1 MKKIFM
7 ILMCIMTTFVCNAQN
22 SSTMNYVGSS
32 KFSDNWSLGAYGG
45 VSTNLHTWNKPQGC
59 HVGLNL
65 SRTITP
71 IWFLEG
77 QVQVGF
83 NDLMNLKG
91 HETHVCNGTVIDNAE
106 AFAMLGMNLTNA
118 FIGYNGKPRVFEVS
132 LMAGPGYGHGFDA
145 TNGLMSSYF
154 VDYKDAVLGKAQ
166 LKLAF
171 NMGKKRAHSIELSPS
186 VVYNI
191 SGTSQFCSHHAVFN
205 TDLGYVYHF
214 NTSNGSHF
222 AKRAKLYDK
231 VEVDNLNGQI
241 NSLRNELS
249 NVQSENDTL
258 RNMLKN
264 ANDSIENYNSVKEQL
279 VANSEVLN
287 IIYSNIK
294 FKKASTVILNTNELD
309 ELAEQIKSNKQKVDI
324 FGYASVEGSEQ
335 FNQNL
340 STRRAMMLKQELS
353 KRGCKK
359 YLGKAIGMGTT
370 NKFSTDDL
378 SKNRVAI
385 VVR

>member
-7 ILMCIMTTFVCNAQN
+7 ILMCIMTAFVANAQN

-32 KFSDNWSLGAYGG
+32 KFTDNWSLGVYGG
-45 VSTNLHTWNKPQGC
+45 VSTNLHTWNKPQGG
-59 HVGLNL
+59 HVGLNI

-91 HETHVCNGTVIDNAE
+91 HARHVSNGTVIDRTE

-118 FIGYNGKPRVFEVS
+118 FLGYNGKPRVFEVS
-132 LMAGPGYGHGFDA
+132 LMAGPGYGHGFDR
-145 TNGLMSSYF
+145 TSGLMSSYF
-154 VDYKDAVLGKAQ
+154 VNYKDAVLGKAQ
-166 LKLAF
+166 FKLAF

-191 SGTSQFCSHHAVFN
+191 SGTGQVSSRYAVFN
-205 TDLGYVYHF
+205 ADLGYVYHF
-214 NTSNGSHF
+214 KTSNDSHYT
-222 AKRAKLYDK
+222 KLAKLYDK

-249 NVQSENDTL
+249 NIQSENDTL
-258 RNMLKN
+258 RNLLKN
-264 ANDSIENYNSVKEQL
+264 TNELNDTKKLSQQ
-279 VANSEVLN
+279 EVLN
-287 IIYSNIK
+287 VIYPNIK
-294 FKKASTVILNTNELD
+294 FKKASTVILNNDELD
-309 ELAEQIKSNKQKVDI
+309 KLADEIKSNGKKVDI
-324 FGYASVEGSEQ
+324 FGYASVEGSEK
-335 FNQNL
+335 FNQKL
-340 STRRAMMLKQELS
+340 SEKRAMILKQELS
-353 KRGCKK
+353 KRDCKK

-370 NKFSTDDL
+370 DKFSMDEL
-378 SKNRVAI
+378 SNNRVAI

>member
-7 ILMCIMTTFVCNAQN
+7 ILMCIMTAFVTNAQN

-32 KFSDNWSLGAYGG
+32 KFTDNWSLGVYGG
-45 VSTNLHTWNKPQGC
+45 VSTNLHTWNKPQGS

-83 NDLMNLKG
+83 NDLMNFKG
-91 HETHVCNGTVIDNAE
+91 HETHVCNGTVIDDAE

-118 FIGYNGKPRVFEVS
+118 FLGYNGKPRVFEVS
-132 LMAGPGYGHGFDA
+132 ALIGSGYGHGFDA

-154 VDYKDAVLGKAQ
+154 VDYKDAVLSKAQ
-166 LKLAF
+166 FKLAF
-171 NMGKKRAHSIELSPS
+171 NMGKKREHSIELSPS

-191 SGTSQFCSHHAVFN
+191 SGTGQFCSHHAVFN
-205 TDLGYVYHF
+205 CNIGYVYHF
-214 NTSNGSHF
+214 NTSNGSHH
-222 AKRAKLYDK
+222 AKRVKLYNQFEIDK
-231 VEVDNLNGQI
+231 LNGHI
-241 NSLRNELS
+241 NSLRDELS

-264 ANDSIENYNSVKEQL
+264 ANDSIQSINKQTVTN
-279 VANSEVLN
+279 NEVLN
-287 IIYSNIK
+287 IIYPNIK

-309 ELAEQIKSNKQKVDI
+309 ELAEQIKSNKQNVDI

-335 FNQNL
+335 FNQRL
-340 STRRAMMLKQELS
+340 SERRAMMLKQELS

-359 YLGKAIGMGTT
+359 YLGKAIGIGTT
-370 NKFSTDDL
+370 DKFSTDDL

-385 VVR
+385 VLR

>member
-7 ILMCIMTTFVCNAQN
+7 ILMCIMTAFVTNAQN

-32 KFSDNWSLGAYGG
+32 KFTDNWSLGMYSG
-45 VSTNLHTWNKPQGC
+45 VSTNLHTWNKPQGG
-59 HVGLNL
+59 HVGLNI

-91 HETHVCNGTVIDNAE
+91 HARHVSNGTVVDRME

-118 FIGYNGKPRVFEVS
+118 FLGYNGKPRTFEVS

-166 LKLAF
+166 LKLAL
-171 NMGKKRAHSIELSPS
+171 NIGNKRAHSIELSPS

-191 SGTSQFCSHHAVFN
+191 SGTGQFSSRYAVFN
-205 TDLGYVYHF
+205 ADLGYVYHF
-214 NTSNGSHF
+214 NTSNGSHY
-222 AKRAKLYDK
+222 AKRAKLYDQ

-258 RNMLKN
+258 RNLLKN
-264 ANDSIENYNSVKEQL
+264 TNELNDAKKLSQQR
-279 VANSEVLN
+279 EVLN
-287 IIYSNIK
+287 VIYPNIK
-294 FKKASTVILNTNELD
+294 FKKASTVILNSDELD
-309 ELAEQIKSNKQKVDI
+309 KLADEIKSNGKKVDI
-324 FGYASVEGSEQ
+324 FGYASVEGSEK
-335 FNQNL
+335 FNQKL
-340 STRRAMMLKQELS
+340 SEKRAMILKQELS

-370 NKFSTDDL
+370 DKFSMDDL
-378 SKNRVAI
+378 SNNRVAI

>member
-7 ILMCIMTTFVCNAQN
+7 ILMCIMTAFVVNAQN

-32 KFSDNWSLGAYGG
+32 KFTDNWSLGVYSG
-45 VSTNLHTWNKPQGC
+45 VSTNLHTCNKPQGV
-59 HVGLNL
+59 HVGLNI

-91 HETHVCNGTVIDNAE
+91 HERHVSNGTVVDRME
-106 AFAMLGMNLTNA
+106 AFTMLGMNLTNA
-118 FIGYNGKPRVFEVS
+118 FLGYNGKPRTFEVS
-132 LMAGPGYGHGFDA
+132 LMAGPGYGHGFDR
-145 TNGLMSSYF
+145 TGGLMSSYF

-166 LKLAF
+166 LKFAF

-186 VVYNI
+186 VVYNL
-191 SGTSQFCSHHAVFN
+191 SGTGQFSSRYAVFN
-205 TDLGYVYHF
+205 ADLGYVYHF
-214 NTSNGSHF
+214 NTSNGSHY
-222 AKRAKLYDK
+222 AKLVKLYDQ

-241 NSLRNELS
+241 NSLRDELS

-258 RNMLKN
+258 RNLLKN
-264 ANDSIENYNSVKEQL
+264 TNELNDTKKLSQR
-279 VANSEVLN
+279 EVLN
-287 IIYSNIK
+287 VIYPNIK
-294 FKKASTVILNTNELD
+294 FKKASTVILNSNELD
-309 ELAEQIKSNKQKVDI
+309 KLADEIKSNDKKVDI
-324 FGYASVEGSEQ
+324 LGYASVEGSEK
-335 FNQNL
+335 FNQKL
-340 STRRAMMLKQELS
+340 SEKRAMMLKQELS

-370 NKFSTDDL
+370 DKFSIDDL
-378 SKNRVAI
+378 SNNRVAI

>member
-7 ILMCIMTTFVCNAQN
+7 ILMCIMTAFVTNAQN

-32 KFSDNWSLGAYGG
+32 KFTDNWSLGMYSG
-45 VSTNLHTWNKPQGC
+45 VSTNLHTWNKPQGG
-59 HVGLNL
+59 HVGLNI

-91 HETHVCNGTVIDNAE
+91 HARHVSNGTVIDRAE

-118 FIGYNGKPRVFEVS
+118 FLGYNSKPRVFEVS
-132 LMAGPGYGHGFDA
+132 LMAGPGYGHGFDR
-145 TNGLMSSYF
+145 TGGLMSSYF
-154 VDYKDAVLGKAQ
+154 VNYKDAVLGKAQ

-171 NMGKKRAHSIELSPS
+171 NIGKKRAHSIELSPS
-186 VVYNI
+186 VVYNL
-191 SGTSQFCSHHAVFN
+191 SGNGQFSSRYAVFN
-205 TDLGYVYHF
+205 ADLCYVYHF
-214 NTSNGSHF
+214 KTSNNSHYT
-222 AKRAKLYDK
+222 KLAKLYDQ

-249 NVQSENDTL
+249 NIQSENDTL
-258 RNMLKN
+258 RNLLKN
-264 ANDSIENYNSVKEQL
+264 TNELNDAKKLSQQ
-279 VANSEVLN
+279 EVLN
-287 IIYSNIK
+287 IIYPNIK
-294 FKKASTVILNTNELD
+294 FKKASTVILNSDELD
-309 ELAEQIKSNKQKVDI
+309 KLVNEIKSNGKKVDI
-324 FGYASVEGSEQ
+324 FGYASVEGSEK
-335 FNQNL
+335 FNQKL
-340 STRRAMMLKQELS
+340 SEKRAMILKQELS

-370 NKFSTDDL
+370 DKFSMDEL
-378 SKNRVAI
+378 SNNRVAI

>member
-7 ILMCIMTTFVCNAQN
+7 ILMCILTSFVANAQN
-22 SSTMNYVGSS
+22 SSTLNYVGSS
-32 KFSDNWSLGAYGG
+32 KFTDNWSMGIYGG
-45 VSTNLHTWNKPQGC
+45 VSTNLHTWNKPQGG
-59 HVGLNL
+59 HVGLNC

-91 HETHVCNGTVIDNAE
+91 HSIHISNGTIIDRAE

-118 FIGYNGKPRVFEVS
+118 FLGYNGKPRVFEVS
-132 LMAGPGYGHGFDA
+132 LMTGPGYGHGFDR
-145 TNGLMSSYF
+145 TGGLMSSYF

-171 NMGKKRAHSIELSPS
+171 NIGKKRGHSIELSPS
-186 VVYNI
+186 IVYNI
-191 SGTSQFCSHHAVFN
+191 SGTGQFSSQYAVFN
-205 TDLGYVYHF
+205 ADLCYVYHF
-214 NTSNGSHF
+214 KTSNGSHY
-222 AKRAKLYDK
+222 AKQAKLYNQ

-241 NSLRNELS
+241 NSLHNELL
-249 NVQSENDTL
+249 NIQSENDTL
-258 RNMLKN
+258 RNLLKN
-264 ANDSIENYNSVKEQL
+264 TNELNDAKKLSQR
-279 VANSEVLN
+279 EVLN
-287 IIYSNIK
+287 VIYPNIK
-294 FKKASTVILNTNELD
+294 FKKASTVILNNDELD
-309 ELAEQIKSNKQKVDI
+309 KLADEIRSNGKKVDI
-324 FGYASVEGSEQ
+324 FGYASVEGSEK
-335 FNQNL
+335 FNQKL
-340 STRRAMMLKQELS
+340 SEKRAMILKQELS

-359 YLGKAIGMGTT
+359 YLGKAIGMGRTD
-370 NKFSTDDL
+370 KFSMEDL

>member
-1 MKKIFM
+1 M
-7 ILMCIMTTFVCNAQN
+7 ILMCIMTAFVANAQN

-32 KFSDNWSLGAYGG
+32 KFTDNWSLCVYSG
-45 VSTNLHTWNKPQGC
+45 VSTNLHTWNKPQGG
-59 HVGLNL
+59 HVGLNI

-91 HETHVCNGTVIDNAE
+91 HARHVSNGTVVDRME

-118 FIGYNGKPRVFEVS
+118 FLGYNGKPRVFEVS
-132 LMAGPGYGHGFDA
+132 LMAGPGYGHGFDR
-145 TNGLMSSYF
+145 TDGLMSSYF
-154 VDYKDAVLGKAQ
+154 VDYKDCVLGKAQ
-166 LKLAF
+166 LKFAF
-171 NMGKKRAHSIELSPS
+171 NIGKKRAHSIELSPS

-191 SGTSQFCSHHAVFN
+191 SGTGQFSSRYAVFN
-205 TDLGYVYHF
+205 ADLGYVYHF
-214 NTSNGSHF
+214 NTSNGSHY
-222 AKRAKLYDK
+222 AKRAKLYDQ

-258 RNMLKN
+258 RNLLKN
-264 ANDSIENYNSVKEQL
+264 TNENVNTIHTE
-279 VANSEVLN
+279 EVLN
-287 IIYSNIK
+287 VIYPNIK
-294 FKKASTVILNTNELD
+294 FKKASTVILNSDELD
-309 ELAEQIKSNKQKVDI
+309 KLADEIKSNGKKVDI
-324 FGYASVEGSEQ
+324 FGYASVEGSEK
-335 FNQNL
+335 FNQKL
-340 STRRAMMLKQELS
+340 SEKRAMILKQELS

-359 YLGKAIGMGTT
+359 YLGKAIGMGITD
-370 NKFSTDDL
+370 KFSMDDL
-378 SKNRVAI
+378 SNNRVAI